1 MAASSTRRAA
11 APALV
16 AAAGLTLALAAV
28 LGAPGS
34 LSGGARTGLHLP
46 DWLIEAAAASISL
59 ASLLLVVMVISPSR
73 RRRRKKDEEEPEH
86 YYEPPKPSV
95 LTIVLLLC
103 LAALPLATLGSLLWA
118 ARSLE
123 WESGDAIVPTEH
135 ADSAPRALGP
145 PAAPPTPPPAA
156 SAPLVDRLYGG
167 LLLLA
172 AVGGL
177 GAVAWLYGEVRLIRL
192 RTASLPPM
200 PARLAHAAR
209 ASLEDLRLEPDARV
223 AVIKCY
229 RRFEDALA
237 EAAFPR
243 TPSQTP
249 TEFMRAALA
258 RLRIPEPALR
268 ELTRLFE
275 LARFS
280 RRPIGAEDR
289 AAAWQALATVEAS
302 LARKAEP

>member
-1 MAASSTRRAA
+1 M
-11 APALV
+11 LV
-16 AAAGLTLALAAV
+16 AAVGLALALAAM
-28 LGAPGS
+28 LGAPES
-34 LSGGARTGLHLP
+34 LSGSDSPRVGIHLP
-46 DWLIEAAAASISL
+46 DWLVGAAAASIAL
-59 ASLLLVVMVISPSR
+59 ASLLLVVMVVSPSR

-86 YYEPPKPSV
+86 YYEQPKPTV

-103 LAALPLATLGSLLWA
+103 LAALPLGVLGSVLWA
-118 ARSLE
+118 VRSLE
-123 WESGDAIVPTEH
+123 WESVDATVPAEH
-135 ADSAPRALGP
+135 ADSAPHAPGP
-145 PAAPPTPPPAA
+145 PVASPTPPPAA
-156 SAPLVDRLYGG
+156 SVPLVDRLYGG
-167 LLLLA
+167 LMLLA
-172 AVGGL
+172 AIGGL
-177 GAVAWLYGEVRLIRL
+177 GAVAWLYGEVRLIRW
-192 RTASLPPM
+192 RTAPLPPM
-200 PARLAHAAR
+200 PARLAQAAR

-229 RRFEDALA
+229 RRFEDILA

-280 RRPIGAEDR
+280 RRPIGVEDR

-302 LARKAEP
+302 LARKESP